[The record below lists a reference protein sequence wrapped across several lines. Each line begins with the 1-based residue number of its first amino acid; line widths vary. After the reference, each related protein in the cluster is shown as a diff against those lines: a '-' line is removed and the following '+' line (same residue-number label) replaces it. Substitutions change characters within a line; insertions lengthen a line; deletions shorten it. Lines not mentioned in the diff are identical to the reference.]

1 MESLSPRQIK
11 EINSLYSGIYEPEGE
26 LIERYLSED
35 EIRFN
40 YAYVLS
46 ESKNDYTQEQ
56 LSAVVEV
63 MTEMTLNMQRGEQ
76 AISKI
81 LGEEITLSET
91 VGFLE
96 EVEDLQEEDLQE
108 FIRSLTGYGLNQLK
122 KKGIEK
128 GTRLTRGPIMKFLS
142 KQVSKIPGV
151 NPKRQI
157 GSIRRNI
164 TNALGVNMA
173 NQLDTSTGSN
183 VKGTL
188 ANIGHGIAAQ
198 LNPANFLRGF
208 QNKKP
213 GEK

>member
-1 MESLSPRQIK
+1 MESLSPSQIRD
-11 EINSLYSGIYEPEGE
+11 INSLYNQMYEPEGE
-26 LIERYLSED
+26 LVERYLSED
-35 EIRFN
+35 EIRLN

-46 ESKNDYTQEQ
+46 ESKNDYSDEQ
-56 LSAVVEV
+56 LSAVVEI

-91 VGFLE
+91 VGVLE
-96 EVEDLQEEDLQE
+96 EREDLQE
-108 FIRSLTGYGLNQLK
+108 FLLKGLKTLSGYGL
-122 KKGIEK
+122 KGQ
-128 GTRLTRGPIMKFLS
+128 RGNIMKFLS
-142 KQVSKIPGV
+142 KQVNKIPGV
-151 NPKRQI
+151 NPKRAA

-164 TNALGVNMA
+164 TNALGVNLA
-173 NQLDTSTGSN
+173 NQADTATGSN

-213 GEK
+213 GDK